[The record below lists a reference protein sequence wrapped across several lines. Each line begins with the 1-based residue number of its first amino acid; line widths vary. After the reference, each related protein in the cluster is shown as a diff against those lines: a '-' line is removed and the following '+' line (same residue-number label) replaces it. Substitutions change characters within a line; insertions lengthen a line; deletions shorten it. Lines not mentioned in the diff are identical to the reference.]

1 MGELDLLRHIYGS
14 NASLGKRIIIPPGD
28 DMGAVRI
35 GDSDVLVTVDQVVDG
50 IHVNLANTSLEAVGR
65 KAIVRN
71 LSDVAAMAALPVG
84 AVAAALLPRDFG
96 QQRANELFDHMR
108 RVAEQYDCPLFGG
121 DIAMHDGPLV
131 LTVTVLA
138 ESAGI
143 GPIRRSGAVAGDGIY
158 VTGELGG
165 AWDTQGGG
173 PHLTA
178 EPRIK
183 EARSLAGN
191 GSMQLHSMIDLSDGL
206 ASDLRH
212 ICEQSNVDVAIE
224 ATAIPCRPGVN
235 VHHALT
241 DGEDYE
247 LCFTATGDVPHT
259 LDGVAIHRIGTILD
273 RAGTPTEV
281 TLIEADGTRQSLS
294 AGGWEHGRDE

>member
-1 MGELDLLRHIYGS
+1 MAESELLQHIYGA
-14 NASLGKRIIIPPGD
+14 NASLSKRIIIPPGD

-35 GDSDVLVTVDQVVDG
+35 ANTDVLVTVDQVVDG
-50 IHVNLANTSLEAVGR
+50 VHVNLVNTSLEAVGR
-65 KAIVRN
+65 KAVVRN

-96 QQRANELFDHMR
+96 EQRANELFDHMR

-143 GPIRRSGAVAGDGIY
+143 GPIRRSGAVASDGIY

-165 AWDTQGGG
+165 AWDKQGGG

-178 EPRIK
+178 KPRIK

-212 ICEQSNVDVAIE
+212 ICEQSDVDSEIE
-224 ATAIPCRPGVN
+224 ATAVPCRPGVD
-235 VHHALT
+235 VLHALT

-247 LCFTATGDVPHT
+247 LCFTAAGDVPHAV
-259 LDGVAIHRIGTILD
+259 DGVAIHRIGTVLE
-273 RAGTPTEV
+273 RAGTQAEV
-281 TLIEADGTRQSLS
+281 TLIEVDNSRQSLP